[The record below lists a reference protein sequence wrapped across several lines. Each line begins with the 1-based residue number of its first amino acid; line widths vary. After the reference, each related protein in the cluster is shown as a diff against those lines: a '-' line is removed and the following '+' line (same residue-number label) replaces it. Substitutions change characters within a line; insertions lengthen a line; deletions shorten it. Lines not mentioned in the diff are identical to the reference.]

1 MGREQ
6 ISDDEKADMGLVF
19 PSACGSSGLG
29 DRAAALTLPGVSP
42 KLAVKQIVACGRY
55 QLK

>member
-19 PSACGSSGLG
+19 PCACGSSGLG